1 MKEALRRLIRVKASA
16 TPIGKIDRRQIRQ
29 AIGVGAIAA
38 PLSAYGTQAAATI
51 QGALPAAIQGLA
63 HSDAMNG
70 IIGFVV
76 GGAAAVL
83 WKILRNYESM

>member
-1 MKEALRRLIRVKASA
+1 VKKLLRRLIRAKPSA

-38 PLSAYGTQAAATI
+38 PLSAYGTQTAATI
-51 QGALPAAIQGLA
+51 QGALPVAIQGLA
-63 HSDAMNG
+63 HSDATNG

-83 WKILRNYESM
+83 WKILRSYE

>member
-1 MKEALRRLIRVKASA
+1 MKEVLRRLIKAKASA

-38 PLSAYGTQAAATI
+38 PLSAYGTQTAASI
-51 QGALPAAIQGLA
+51 QGALPAVLQGLA

-76 GGAAAVL
+76 GGAAAAL
-83 WKILRNYESM
+83 WGILRDYE